1 MLCLLSTVCVLG
13 QHAYLYSYDAAG
25 NRTIRQRVNYAM
37 DNASMQDSSLFSAPL
52 VAMAYPNPTE
62 GDLSIEFNGGQETER
77 LVHVYDSQGKMCLE
91 ERTSDVLIQLNLRN
105 LSSGIYLIEVVEK
118 GKRTIW
124 KISKR

>member
-1 MLCLLSTVCVLG
+1 M
-13 QHAYLYSYDAAG
+13 A
-25 NRTIRQRVNYAM
+25 
-37 DNASMQDSSLFSAPL
+37 NASMQDSSLFSAPL

>member
-37 DNASMQDSSLFSAPL
+37 ANASMQDSSLFSAPL